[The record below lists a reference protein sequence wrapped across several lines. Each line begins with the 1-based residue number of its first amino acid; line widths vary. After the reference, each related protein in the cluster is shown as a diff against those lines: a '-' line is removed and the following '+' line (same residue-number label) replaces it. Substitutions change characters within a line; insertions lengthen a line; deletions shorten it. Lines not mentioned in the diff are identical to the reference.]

1 MTKWKKCN
9 WFPKGQRHPKLQSG
23 PSRVW
28 GPGLSPD
35 HFGCPRI
42 WPERNPT
49 RGLARLK
56 IQNISGWTFKEPR
69 QHGPILIDFWH
80 HFSFDLGKLDQII
93 LWLFAKLLRSI
104 VYMLYLSIRHDET
117 MTHTVAWQLGRP
129 INMLGGAF
137 SVCACQNAKDGSVSP
152 SNVSPKVLSP

>member
-1 MTKWKKCN
+1 MVLHLYVCCWENLLAFWIEKWKKCN
-9 WFPKGQRHPKLQSG
+9 WFPKGQRHLKLQSG

-69 QHGPILIDFWH
+69 QHGPILIDFWR

-104 VYMLYLSIRHDET
+104 VYMLYLSIRHDT
-117 MTHTVAWQLGRP
+117 PWWNNDPHCSVAAW
-129 INMLGGAF
+129 
-137 SVCACQNAKDGSVSP
+137 
-152 SNVSPKVLSP
+152 